1 MCLRAGPDFLEAGV
15 LMQVSVVDA
24 RDLPEAWFLCL
35 RRVLTQ
41 GREYN
46 IERGSNV
53 GQRRKEIDFIVLQ
66 VRHPGRRPLVPDV
79 PLGVPPPSSME
90 YVENYL
96 QYLLTSFKADTEQY
110 TYGEDLESQI
120 PEVIRIYKEGGH
132 NTNQGFMAVGSRESI
147 KLPDPPCLRGID
159 TRVANGRLH
168 FIVYFRSWDLW
179 AGLPSNLAGIQL
191 LKEYMASEIGVEDG
205 EIMALSKGLHLY
217 DYTWELARTTAR
229 LEET

>member
-1 MCLRAGPDFLEAGV
+1 
-15 LMQVSVVDA
+15 MQVSVVDA

-41 GREYN
+41 GREYI

-53 GQRRKEIDFIVLQ
+53 GNRRKEIDFIVLQ

-191 LKEYMASEIGVEDG
+191 LKEYMAGEIGVEDG

-217 DYTWELARTTAR
+217 DYTWELARTTTR

>member
-1 MCLRAGPDFLEAGV
+1 MNISRL
-15 LMQVSVVDA
+15 DA

-35 RRVLTQ
+35 RETLNK
-41 GREYN
+41 GREYV

-53 GQRRKEIDFIVLQ
+53 GLRRKELDFIVLQ

-79 PLGVPPPSSME
+79 PQGVPSPSSMD

-110 TYGEDLESQI
+110 TYGEDLEQQI
-120 PEVIRIYKEGGH
+120 PEVIRIYKEDGF

-159 TRVANGRLH
+159 TRVQDGKLN
-168 FIVYFRSWDLW
+168 FVVYFRSWDLW

-191 LKEYMASEIGVEDG
+191 LKEYMASEIGVDDG
-205 EIMALSKGLHLY
+205 EIIALSKGLHIY
-217 DYTWELARTTAR
+217 EYAWELARTAAR
-229 LEET
+229 MD

>member
-41 GREYN
+41 GREYI

-53 GQRRKEIDFIVLQ
+53 GLRRKELDFIVLQ

-159 TRVANGRLH
+159 TRIANGRLH

>member
-41 GREYN
+41 GREYI

>member
-1 MCLRAGPDFLEAGV
+1 
-15 LMQVSVVDA
+15 
-24 RDLPEAWFLCL
+24 
-35 RRVLTQ
+35 
-41 GREYN
+41 
-46 IERGSNV
+46 
-53 GQRRKEIDFIVLQ
+53 
-66 VRHPGRRPLVPDV
+66 
-79 PLGVPPPSSME
+79 ME

-120 PEVIRIYKEGGH
+120 PAVIRIYKEDGH

-179 AGLPSNLAGIQL
+179 AGLPSNLAGMQL